1 MDMQWFMERDAFAKM
16 LGIRLVEVAPG
27 YAKTAMDLTDDLKN
41 GAGIAHGGAVF
52 TLADLALALASNSHG
67 RLALA
72 VSSAITYVRP
82 GTGATLYAE
91 AREVA
96 CASKMGTYAITIT
109 NDTGVTVASCQGT
122 VYRKDVPYTKETADA
137 AGGRKA

>member
-1 MDMQWFMERDAFAKM
+1 MDMQWFLERDAFAKL
-16 LGIRLVEVAPG
+16 LGIRIIEAAPG

-52 TLADLALALASNSHG
+52 TLADLALALASNTHG

-82 GTGATLYAE
+82 GTGNTLYAE
-91 AREVA
+91 AREIS
-96 CASKMGTYAITIT
+96 CAHKMATYAITIS
-109 NDTGVTVASCQGT
+109 NESGVTVAACQGT
-122 VYRKDVPYTKETADA
+122 VYRKDVPYTKETAG
-137 AGGRKA
+137 AGEQA